1 MADEL
6 EWLDEDVRRDEQ
18 ERVALFAFSRKFI
31 GSGPRGLC
39 GKNRRLR
46 ARALRD

>member
-18 ERVALFAFSRKFI
+18 ERVALELHFSRFH
-31 GSGPRGLC
+31 GNS
-39 GKNRRLR
+39 
-46 ARALRD
+46 